1 MDVTIRNNE
10 GRSRYEVL
18 DGGAV
23 IAVAD
28 YRIAGAH
35 VVMPHTH
42 VDPARRGQ
50 GLAAHLVRHALD
62 DVRAAGRS
70 VIPTCWYVSQF
81 IDEHPEYEDLLA
93 A

>member
-10 GRSRYEVL
+10 GRSRYEL
-18 DGGAV
+18 LEQGAV
-23 IAVAD
+23 VAVAD
-28 YRIAGAH
+28 YRVTGDH

-42 VDPARRGQ
+42 VDPGRRGH

-81 IDEHPEYEDLLA
+81 IEENPEYGDLLA

>member
-1 MDVTIRNNE
+1 MDATIRNNE
-10 GRSRYEVL
+10 GRSRYELL
-18 DGGAV
+18 DGQAV
-23 IAVAD
+23 VAVAD
-28 YRIAGAH
+28 YRVSGDH

-50 GLAAHLVRHALD
+50 GLAARLVRHALD
-62 DVRAAGRS
+62 DVRATGRS